1 MDVNYFKKE
10 LAHILETSI
19 DNVSM
24 EDELDK
30 FETWDSLA
38 MMTFV
43 VFFRDKTVKELDP
56 MKVSKCLKVSNLLE
70 LLK

>member
-24 EDELDK
+24 EDELNK

-43 VFFRDKTVKELDP
+43 VF
-56 MKVSKCLKVSNLLE
+56 LE
-70 LLK
+70 TKLQKK